1 MKNYIVKKYESEDY
15 EHWNTFISKTKNA
28 TFLFHRDFMEY
39 HNDRFLDASLVV
51 LDDEKWIAVL
61 PAHQIDEVIYSHN
74 GLTYG
79 GLVYDEKIRIS
90 VFLAIYRSLLVY
102 LNDEKITKLH
112 LKTIPSIYHKKPA
125 EEINY
130 ALFLTDAKLV
140 RRDTLSV
147 IDLSKPYTISR
158 KRREGIRKKQKNKL
172 VIKEE
177 LNFELFWNKI
187 LIPNLANKHQA
198 KPVHTLSEIVALQK
212 KFPENIRHFNVY
224 FNEEIVAGT
233 TIFVSDQVAHPQ
245 YVSGQNE
252 KNELGSLDYL
262 YHYLIT
268 EVFKDKHFFDF
279 GISNEEQGKK
289 LNEGLIFWK
298 ESFGTNVIIQD
309 FYEVET
315 NNFQMLDNVI
325 I

>member
-1 MKNYIVKKYESEDY
+1 M
-15 EHWNTFISKTKNA
+15 
-28 TFLFHRDFMEY
+28 
-39 HNDRFLDASLVV
+39 
-51 LDDEKWIAVL
+51 
-61 PAHQIDEVIYSHN
+61 
-74 GLTYG
+74 
-79 GLVYDEKIRIS
+79 
-90 VFLAIYRSLLVY
+90 
-102 LNDEKITKLH
+102 
-112 LKTIPSIYHKKPA
+112 
-125 EEINY
+125 
-130 ALFLTDAKLV
+130 
-140 RRDTLSV
+140 
-147 IDLSKPYTISR
+147 
-158 KRREGIRKKQKNKL
+158 